1 MTDTLEQRVTGLEE
15 LVKPLVPLPGRV
27 NDLETYAGPGQNE
40 ALSKNI
46 AEFRAETNGHFAEVK
61 KKLKELGVVQ
71 DQQTGLL
78 HRHAKMLDD
87 ALLFI
92 CRARDD
98 LREFRVEVTD
108 FKTEVTAE
116 ITGLKGDVSTLK
128 GDVSTLKGDVSTLK
142 GDVAGIK
149 GDLAEFKT
157 DMVGVKGALAEIL
170 DRLPPRAA

>member
-1 MTDTLEQRVTGLEE
+1 MTDSLEQRVTGLEE
-15 LVKPLVPLPGRV
+15 LVKPLVPRPGRV
-27 NDLETYAGPGQNE
+27 KDLETFAGPGQNE

-46 AEFRAETNGHFAEVK
+46 AEFRGETNGHFADVK
-61 KKLKELGVVQ
+61 KKLKELGAVQ

-78 HRHAKMLDD
+78 HRHARMLDD

-92 CRARDD
+92 CRTRDD
-98 LREFRVEVTD
+98 LKEFRIEMTD

-142 GDVAGIK
+142 GDVSTLK
-149 GDLAEFKT
+149 GDVSTL
-157 DMVGVKGALAEIL
+157 KGDVSTLKG
-170 DRLPPRAA
+170 DV